1 MRLIDTHCHLND
13 QHDFP
18 DPAAAV
24 QEAAEAGVD
33 RLIVIGVDTVTSES
47 AVELADRFEGV
58 YAAAGWHPNNATE
71 YQTRELQRIEELLAH
86 PKCVALGEIGLDF
99 YRDHSMPGEQY
110 KCLLEQL
117 ELAES
122 TGKPVVFHCR
132 EANPDLLD
140 VLEKREPHPW
150 LFHCFS
156 GNADNAQRAVELG
169 CMFGVDGPITYP
181 KSDDLR
187 MVFQRLPQDRI
198 LIETDAPWMAPAPY
212 RGKRNRPAWITHI
225 NERLAEVLE
234 LTPEQCAALT
244 TANAERFFGLA

>member
-13 QHDFP
+13 DQDFP
-18 DPAAAV
+18 DPAAAI
-24 QEAAEAGVD
+24 QEAADAGVD
-33 RLIVIGVDTVTSES
+33 RLIVIGVDTETSET

-58 YAAAGWHPNNATE
+58 YAAAGWHPGNALE
-71 YQTRELQRIEELLAH
+71 YQTHELKRIEELLTH

-99 YRDHSMPGEQY
+99 YRDHSTPKDQY
-110 KCLLEQL
+110 QCLREQL

-122 TGKPVVFHCR
+122 SGKPVVFHCR
-132 EANPDLLD
+132 EAYPELLD
-140 VLEKREPHPW
+140 ILEKQKPHPW

-156 GNADNAQRAVELG
+156 GNAEHAQRAVDLG

-187 MVFQRLPQDRI
+187 SIFQRLPQDRI
-198 LIETDAPWMAPAPY
+198 LIETDAPWLAPVPY
-212 RGKRNRPAWITHI
+212 RGKRNRPAWITYV
-225 NERLAEVLE
+225 NEQLAEVLE